1 MARGSCKHRKNQQ
14 VDKFADISTEAKCKL
29 AAAELG
35 LSTSSF
41 KKLKQK
47 KQHPGCTI
55 VKGKL
60 VWNVHTGKATYSK
73 KKRSLC
79 CTPVDTTSDEIKMEE
94 SQEVPMS
101 KGPTGSA
108 GTNVGLAQA
117 NSASQGSIATQF
129 EGKNDAEAG
138 ADAPSVAGTAVAG
151 VAAVIIVLASVGLLV
166 RHRANLAGAAADA
179 GADPAA
185 EAAASRRAST
195 IVEANVIEETDEFAS
210 ARFSVDDDAHNLRVE
225 SVKRGN
231 PAYTASIYIDNTEDF
246 SVGV

>member
-1 MARGSCKHRKNQQ
+1 MKRGSCRHSKNQK

-55 VKGKL
+55 INDKL
-60 VWNVHTGKATYSK
+60 VWNVHKGKATYSK
-73 KKRSLC
+73 KKQSLC
-79 CTPVDTTSDEIKMEE
+79 CTPVDT
-94 SQEVPMS
+94 S

-108 GTNVGLAQA
+108 GTNVGMAQG

-129 EGKNDAEAG
+129 EGENDAEAG

-166 RHRANLAGAAADA
+166 RHRANLAGGTANA
-179 GADPAA
+179 GADLST

-195 IVEANVIEETDEFAS
+195 IVEATVIEETDEFAS
-210 ARFSVDDDAHNLRVE
+210 ARFSVDDTAHNLRVE
-225 SVKRGN
+225 SVKRDN

-246 SVGV
+246 SVGI